1 MLISKKL
8 FHFHSNLEQK
18 QSEMHMVCQ
27 VKVDLRVHVKQL
39 HAFPFS
45 NGSYFVYWM
54 LPYANVAIWVHP
66 FPLNDQNKKKNTQKN
81 YFIEPD
87 YKAAIIPGPD

>member
-1 MLISKKL
+1 MLISKKP
-8 FHFHSNLEQK
+8 FHFRSNLEQK

-45 NGSYFVYWM
+45 NGSYFVYWT

-66 FPLNDQNKKKNTQKN
+66 FPLNDQSKKKKN